1 MERKVLHTNQVR
13 MYLNLVI
20 EWRKER
26 VGQNLPLSVTSSG
39 HYTIPITRNQY
50 ILEKVRRDVQ
60 LWTTLSVSHLSNED
74 IVNRLH
80 NQFSLPPLKC

>member
-50 ILEKVRRDVQ
+50 I
-60 LWTTLSVSHLSNED
+60 
-74 IVNRLH
+74 
-80 NQFSLPPLKC
+80 